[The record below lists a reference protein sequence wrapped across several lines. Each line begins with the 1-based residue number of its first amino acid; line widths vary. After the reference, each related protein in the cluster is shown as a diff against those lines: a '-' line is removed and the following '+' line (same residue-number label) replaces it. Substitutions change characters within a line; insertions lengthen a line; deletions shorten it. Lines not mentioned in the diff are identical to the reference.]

1 MRSKSLLA
9 ILTLFLVVGF
19 LMMLP
24 LGWTLAEDWTR
35 LVYGGMSDTNNTVA
49 MPGAVYNNSFY
60 VGTANQNEGCQVS
73 RYDGSA
79 WTKVI
84 GNGFGDPAN
93 WAATS
98 MEVFD
103 GNLYVATL
111 NGAGGEVWRYNGT
124 TWTQV
129 NENGFGDKQ
138 NWILA
143 DLAVFGGQ
151 LYAGSGTSV
160 SAGARVWRTSNGT
173 TWNKVNTDGFGDP
186 NNILVNSLT
195 PIGSTLYACT
205 QNKPTG
211 CEIWST
217 SDGTN
222 WTKVGLDGFGDKNN
236 YSGKME
242 TDGTNLFVG
251 TGNYTTGT
259 EVWKYAGG
267 VWSQI
272 NTDGFGDFTGN
283 GENMSYPATYGGNLY
298 IGTDSTSG
306 GCEVWKYAGGSWSQ
320 INTKGFG
327 GSNSS
332 ALLSVYNGALFAGTQ
347 NYTTGYEVWKTQLG
361 APGLAVTSVTP
372 SSGTV
377 NTTVNI
383 TNLAGTGFVQGSTTT
398 QVRLERSGA
407 TTINATS
414 VAVPSSTQITCTFSL
429 TGAQAG
435 AYNVIVRN
443 PNGQEASLGNG
454 FTVVNAANPC
464 GGGAAISVALAGL
477 MFGLLSLAG
486 SGSLR
491 RRLGK
496 TRK

>member
-1 MRSKSLLA
+1 M
-9 ILTLFLVVGF
+9 
-19 LMMLP
+19 
-24 LGWTLAEDWTR
+24 
-35 LVYGGMSDTNNTVA
+35 
-49 MPGAVYNNSFY
+49 
-60 VGTANQNEGCQVS
+60 
-73 RYDGSA
+73 
-79 WTKVI
+79 I
-84 GNGFGDPAN
+84 GNGFGKPAN
-93 WAATS
+93 LAATS
-98 MEVFD
+98 MAVFG
-103 GNLYVATL
+103 GNLYVTTL

-129 NENGFGDKQ
+129 NADGFGDTQ
-138 NWILA
+138 NWMLT

-151 LYAGSGTSV
+151 LYAGSGTGV
-160 SAGARVWRTSNGT
+160 SAGARVWRTSDGT
-173 TWNKVNTDGFGDP
+173 TWNKVNTDGFGDA
-186 NNILVNSLT
+186 NNILVSSLKQ
-195 PIGSTLYACT
+195 IGSTLYACT

-211 CEIWST
+211 CQIWST
-217 SDGTN
+217 SDGTS
-222 WTKVGLDGFGDKNN
+222 WTPVRIDGLGDKNN

-272 NTDGFGDFTGN
+272 NTDGFGDFTGGN

-332 ALLSVYNGALFAGTQ
+332 ALLSVYNGGLFAGTQ
-347 NYTTGYEVWKTQLG
+347 NSAGCEIWRTTPG
-361 APGLAVTSVTP
+361 AGLTVGSIVP

-383 TNLAGTGFVQGSTTT
+383 TNLAGTGFVQGSTNTT
-398 QVRLERSGA
+398 VRLEQAGA
-407 TTINATS
+407 TTINATN

-429 TGAQAG
+429 TGAQTG

-443 PNGQEASLGNG
+443 PDGQEAALGNG
-454 FTVVNAANPC
+454 FTVNAANPC
-464 GGGAAISVALAGL
+464 GGGAAASVALAGL
-477 MFGLLSLAG
+477 LFGLLSLAG
-486 SGSLR
+486 STSLR
-491 RRLGK
+491 GLRRK
-496 TRK
+496 IR

>member
-1 MRSKSLLA
+1 
-9 ILTLFLVVGF
+9 
-19 LMMLP
+19 MMLP
-24 LGWTLAEDWTR
+24 LGPTFAEDWER
-35 LVYGGMSDTNNTVA
+35 QVYGGLSDPNNTVA
-49 MPGAVYNNSFY
+49 MPGAVYNNSLY
-60 VGTANQNEGCQVS
+60 VGTFNQNEGCQVW

-84 GNGFGDPAN
+84 GNGFGDPNNGLAR
-93 WAATS
+93 S
-98 MEVFD
+98 MAVFG
-103 GNLYVATL
+103 GNLYVGTW

-129 NENGFGDKQ
+129 NENGFGDMHY
-138 NWILA
+138 WTVWG
-143 DLAVFGGQ
+143 LAVFDGQ
-151 LYAGSGTSV
+151 LYASSGGLYGQA
-160 SAGARVWRTSNGT
+160 AGARVWRTSDGT

-186 NNILVNSLT
+186 KNGGSMASLT
-195 PIGSTLYACT
+195 TLGSTLYACT
-205 QNKPTG
+205 DNTTTG
-211 CEIWST
+211 CEVWST
-217 SDGTN
+217 SNGTS
-222 WTKVGLDGFGDKNN
+222 WTQVGLDGFGDKNN
-236 YSGKME
+236 ESGSME

-251 TGNYTTGT
+251 TGNSTTGT

-272 NTDGFGDFTGN
+272 NTN
-283 GENMSYPATYGGNLY
+283 GLSAGAVSLVAYAGNLY
-298 IGTDSTSG
+298 IGTLSNIG

-327 GSNSS
+327 GSNDS
-332 ALLSVYNGALFAGTQ
+332 AYLGVYNGGLFAGTQ
-347 NYTTGYEVWKTQLG
+347 NSAGCEIWRTQPG
-361 APGLAVTSVTP
+361 AGLTVGSITP

-383 TNLAGTGFVQGSTTT
+383 TNLAGTGFVQGSTNTA
-398 QVRLERSGA
+398 VRLERAGA
-407 TTINATS
+407 TTINATN

-443 PNGQEASLGNG
+443 PDGQEAVRASG

-477 MFGLLSLAG
+477 MFGLMSLAG

-491 RRLGK
+491 KRLGK
-496 TRK
+496 THK